1 MDVRRMPDRPRSEP
15 VAKVGL
21 AAGGLAVACCLIPAL
36 VGLGVAGL
44 VVGLGLGVV
53 VAAAIALAVLSLL
66 RRHRNSR
73 CEVDGSEPSASP

>member
-1 MDVRRMPDRPRSEP
+1 MPDRPRDP

-21 AAGGLAVACCLIPAL
+21 AAGGLAVACCLIPTL

-44 VVGLGLGVV
+44 AVGLGLGVV
-53 VAAAIALAVLSLL
+53 VAAAIGLAALSVL

-73 CEVDGSEPSASP
+73 CEVDGGEPSASP